1 MATLQE
7 ILARAQA
14 LREETALG
22 SISPERAG
30 SIMYDTLQQINQM
43 QLEGARLVISKIYES
58 VAAMQ
63 ADTAPVSD
71 LTGKDLRPGQL
82 VVIVPSDTSS
92 SDLGSVY
99 RYNGMT
105 EGASSWSFTG
115 KIGGYPMDQTPTQ
128 GSTRAV
134 TSGGVYEQIT
144 ELGQDFDLLAGEFIE
159 KTTYDS
165 ATISALARRNY
176 YIVGDTGQYNTS
188 TSYKHSLLPVT
199 PGHRIKVYAA
209 TGAATG
215 IAFLK
220 SDAAPV
226 SGGTPDYAEGWTTR
240 VSVVAGETMTFIVPN
255 DAAYMY
261 MYRGTSANSYSG
273 TPRLIEDFSVGVPD
287 GSINEAMFE
296 EGAVDAA
303 ISGAEQKYYS
313 YNLLNSAK
321 SSLGY
326 IDKRDGLLFRLTSGS
341 IYATDFIPVSKNGIY
356 AYCATTY
363 GSYGGTAV
371 YDSDKNFLRATAAAK
386 TYTYQEGDAY
396 VRFTYNNTN
405 GYQLIIEC
413 YPDGTYP
420 TISGTFEHPYKEQVI
435 VPFNGTQVF
444 GKENVSSLIPAFSL
458 AGQDGIVNK
467 SDTLAAGAILRTNG
481 YPVYIKGRANVSA
494 RCKFSTFSPIY
505 VGTGAGLS
513 NGIAVYVTGTS
524 IQLRRFTGTDYNT
537 TLLQSVDHGLSM
549 TAFADIEVEFG
560 FHTATARL
568 VTATGSFLAEFSDMS
583 NPEHYG
589 QPFFYAP
596 SGDFTNVSIRTY
608 LKDFRRNVWVIGD
621 SYTSMYQARWTY
633 QMIENMKIDSFLL
646 DGLAGGASADMFPEL
661 QRMLALG
668 TPKFLVW
675 CLGMND
681 TVWQWMQ
688 YAKEVEMLCR
698 ERGITLIYQ
707 TIPLPTSG
715 YVNKQRINEYIKA
728 SGYRYIDSCDAV
740 VEDETTRAWYDG
752 MLDDGVHPTA
762 LGAKALAGQVL
773 VDFPEIM
780 QVNP

>member
-43 QLEGARLVISKIYES
+43 QLEGGRLVISKIYES

-71 LTGKDLRPGQL
+71 LTGQDLRQGQL

-99 RYNGMT
+99 RYNGTT

-144 ELGQDFDLLAGEFIE
+144 QIGQDVTDLVNREYGVTVSGAND
-159 KTTYDS
+159 T
-165 ATISALARRNY
+165 LARSDYVKVIPGHTYRCFLSNPSIARNSVSY
-176 YIVGDTGQYNTS
+176 TTELYDILSIVSFTPGLEQVSVLFKVGANMKSVPYNDFYDLEIPAEAGYIRFAMRANSGTEQMFWLEDITNISVNVGD
-188 TSYKHSLLPVT
+188 
-199 PGHRIKVYAA
+199 A
-209 TGAATG
+209 
-215 IAFLK
+215 IA
-220 SDAAPV
+220 
-226 SGGTPDYAEGWTTR
+226 GTKTR
-240 VSVVAGETMTFIVPN
+240 YV
-255 DAAYMY
+255 
-261 MYRGTSANSYSG
+261 
-273 TPRLIEDFSVGVPD
+273 
-287 GSINEAMFE
+287 
-296 EGAVDAA
+296 
-303 ISGAEQKYYS
+303 S
-313 YNLLNSAK
+313 YNLLDTSKAM
-321 SSLGY
+321 LGY
-326 IDKRDGLLFRLTSGS
+326 INKTNGRYTILTSGAV
-341 IYATDFIPVSKNGIY
+341 YATDYIPVSKNGIY
-356 AYCATTY
+356 AYPGSGY
-363 GSYGGTAV
+363 GSAGGGAV
-371 YDSDKNFLRATAAAK
+371 YDSNKQFLRATASNQL
-386 TYTYQEGDAY
+386 YTYQEGDAY
-396 VRFTYNNTN
+396 VRFTYRSDN
-405 GYQLIIEC
+405 GYQVIVEC
-413 YPDGTYP
+413 FEDGTHP
-420 TISGTFEHPYKEQVI
+420 SISGTFNPAYKEQVI
-435 VPFNGTQVF
+435 APFNGTQVF
-444 GKENVSSLIPAFSL
+444 GKENVPSIIPAFSL
-458 AGQDGIVNK
+458 AGQDGIENK

-481 YPVYIKGRANVSA
+481 YPFYIKGRANVSA

-505 VGTGAGLS
+505 VGTGVGSS
-513 NGIAVYVTGTS
+513 NGIAVYVTETA
-524 IQLRRFTGTDYNT
+524 IQLVRYTGTGYNT
-537 TLLQSVDHGLSM
+537 TLLQSIDHGLTL
-549 TAFADIEVEFG
+549 TAFADVEVEFG

-568 VTATGSFLAEFSDMS
+568 VTATGSFLAEFNDMS

-589 QPFFYAP
+589 QPFFYSP
-596 SGDFTNVSIRTY
+596 SGNFTNVLIRTY

-621 SYTSMYQARWTY
+621 SYTSMYQQRWTY

-646 DGLAGGASADMFPEL
+646 DGLAGGTSGDMFPEL
-661 QRMLALG
+661 QRMLSLG

-681 TVWQWMQ
+681 YIWQWMQ
-688 YAKEVEMLCR
+688 YAKEVEMICR

-715 YVNKQRINEYIKA
+715 YAHKQRINEYIKA

-740 VEDETTRAWYDG
+740 VADETTRAWYEG
-752 MLDDGVHPTA
+752 MLDDGVHPTT

-773 VDFPEIM
+773 VDLPEIM
-780 QVNP
+780 QFNP